1 MLEVF
6 DEYRI
11 RDTKYYEN
19 YFLPR
24 TNVFNQNITVFEDNT
39 ECIGYIVY
47 EKNENSIHVYE
58 IIYQSQDTLNSMI
71 TYLVHQNFDTIT
83 IHCDLKAK
91 IDGQRKLSQVMMSR
105 QINKDIYKE
114 NNYINE
120 VY

>member
-1 MLEVF
+1 
-6 DEYRI
+6 
-11 RDTKYYEN
+11 
-19 YFLPR
+19 
-24 TNVFNQNITVFEDNT
+24 
-39 ECIGYIVY
+39 
-47 EKNENSIHVYE
+47 
-58 IIYQSQDTLNSMI
+58 MI